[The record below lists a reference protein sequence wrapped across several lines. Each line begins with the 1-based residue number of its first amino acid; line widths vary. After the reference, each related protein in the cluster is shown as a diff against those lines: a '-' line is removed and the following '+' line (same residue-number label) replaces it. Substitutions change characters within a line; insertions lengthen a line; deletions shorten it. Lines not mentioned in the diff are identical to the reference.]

1 MFNTWKMTICKLH
14 IAHCAVKGHCSLG
27 AERDVQKN
35 VHYKKIEQTLIIDQ
49 LMLLPMNSYWFKSI
63 SNVMEMLK
71 FTHTIKSRLI
81 CMIYENICSN
91 WVGFAWICI
100 WICSDLASGFVWL
113 FGAHHFPFYLAELG
127 QISTYAGLSS
137 KLFKTSFT
145 NWYTEY
151 PKWTIH
157 REKL

>member
-1 MFNTWKMTICKLH
+1 
-14 IAHCAVKGHCSLG
+14 
-27 AERDVQKN
+27 
-35 VHYKKIEQTLIIDQ
+35 
-49 LMLLPMNSYWFKSI
+49 MLLPMNSYWFKSI

-151 PKWTIH
+151 PKWTNH
-157 REKL
+157 REKLQKSRDFLCSDKKYLCLCIIQGYKPCIYPARLLGP